1 MLGLEVEK
9 DVILVGERDEEVSVA
24 TRLVCSVWQGMGW
37 IATPVASVD
46 KQNAVAMAS
55 LRAASTSR
63 VIKILG
69 RQRIGV
75 PYSIARIMLRRLW
88 SLRLTTFPP
97 PELDHIRYVCMVDDR
112 RTRQVLGY
120 GPKKTL
126 EETVLAVDEGR
137 W

>member
-69 RQRIGV
+69 RQMQPRVAPTCSEYRHIV
-75 PYSIARIMLRRLW
+75 PRSRAKP
-88 SLRLTTFPP
+88 SCA
-97 PELDHIRYVCMVDDR
+97 HCCS
-112 RTRQVLGY
+112 
-120 GPKKTL
+120 
-126 EETVLAVDEGR
+126 
-137 W
+137 